1 MHEALGSIPS
11 IKKTKTTLQ
20 QHTPRLGLL
29 DSSWRAG
36 HYHIT
41 AVTDVLKAK
50 NK

>member
-1 MHEALGSIPS
+1 
-11 IKKTKTTLQ
+11 
-20 QHTPRLGLL
+20 LL